1 MVEKLVPDP
10 SLKKQIWAYPRINS
24 LQTYSFLLLHVEVQV
39 EEYQNILR
47 PRVQQHLLSLNT
59 SYKAF
64 LKKQKKVWNKSRF
77 PVTCM
82 IFEGKY
88 VSPYV
93 LLTLLVLGWFVP
105 LFMLR
110 GVQICPTDLFS
121 VSNIQWSWNLIW
133 MITTTIEVESQIFVV
148 ISNSIFCWR

>member
-1 MVEKLVPDP
+1 MEKLVPDP

-24 LQTYSFLLLHVEVQV
+24 LKTYSLLLLYVQVQV
-39 EEYQNILR
+39 EEYQNTLR

-64 LKKQKKVWNKSRF
+64 LKKQKEVWNKSRF
-77 PVTCM
+77 PIICM
-82 IFEGKY
+82 VFEEKH
-88 VSPYV
+88 VSAYV
-93 LLTLLVLGWFVP
+93 LLTLLVLGWFVR

-110 GVQICPTDLFS
+110 GVQICPTHLFF

-133 MITTTIEVESQIFVV
+133 MITTTIEVESQIFA
-148 ISNSIFCWR
+148 ISNSISCWR